1 MNNDV
6 SLKEIVFCD
15 LTISYKNKT
24 YELNK
29 LVYKND
35 GNMFYNKKVLSKLN
49 ISEPVEIVD
58 INIISRLGFENQSK
72 EFTEVKGSDEVRNK
86 ITGAYE

>member
-35 GNMFYNKKVLSKLN
+35 GNMFYNK
-49 ISEPVEIVD
+49 
-58 INIISRLGFENQSK
+58 
-72 EFTEVKGSDEVRNK
+72 T
-86 ITGAYE
+86 A

>member
-15 LTISYKNKT
+15 LTISYKNKI
-24 YELNK
+24 YELKK

-49 ISEPVEIVD
+49 ISEPVDIVG

-72 EFTEVKGSDEVRNK
+72 EFTEVKRNDEIRNN